1 MIESTAD
8 TAGKSLSLS
17 GFQLKGTSKRR
28 KINSDYGIEVEVRE
42 AVLGIEK
49 GIIKPVNEA
58 KIDNS
63 HHLVI
68 PLPPSR
74 QDILRASSSK
84 SGSSEIEAGKHDTTK
99 TVPPL
104 PRSLDEQAAQELIA
118 EMSGVTEAIST
129 NLLSIPLSSDSL
141 VPNKRAEQKT
151 KSAPLLAASLAPELI
166 GLANDDERFKA
177 DINTRPE
184 DLNVRSDAYKLV
196 RIEDFGAAMLRG
208 TRNDIFGNNL

>member
-1 MIESTAD
+1 MIESNAD
-8 TAGKSLSLS
+8 TAGKSLTLS
-17 GFQLKGTSKRR
+17 GFQLKGSSKRR
-28 KINSDYGIEVEVRE
+28 KINSDYGIDVEVRE

-49 GIIKPVNEA
+49 GVIKPVNVA
-58 KIDNS
+58 KTDNS

-74 QDILRASSSK
+74 QDILRATSSK
-84 SGSSEIEAGKHDTTK
+84 SVSSDIEAGNHDAQK
-99 TVPPL
+99 TATSL

-118 EMSGVTEAIST
+118 EMSGVTETTSV
-129 NLLSIPLSSDSL
+129 NLLSIPLSSDLS
-141 VPNKRAEQKT
+141 VQNKAESKI

-166 GLANDDERFKA
+166 GLSNDDERFKA

-184 DLNVRSDAYKLV
+184 DMNVRSDAYKLV

-208 TRNDIFGNNL
+208 DSIYSFVMIF

>member
-1 MIESTAD
+1 MIENSED
-8 TAGKSLSLS
+8 TTLKSFAVS

-28 KINSDYGIEVEVRE
+28 KINSDYGSEVEVRE
-42 AVLGIEK
+42 TVLGIEK
-49 GIIKPVNEA
+49 GVIKSATVA

-63 HHLVI
+63 NHLVI

-74 QDILRASSSK
+74 LDILRASSSK
-84 SGSSEIEAGKHDTTK
+84 SAASDIEVDNHGASTTAAS
-99 TVPPL
+99 L
-104 PRSLDEQAAQELIA
+104 PRTLDEQAAQELIA
-118 EMSGVTEAIST
+118 EMSGVTET
-129 NLLSIPLSSDSL
+129 VVGNLLSIPLSSDLS
-141 VPNKRAEQKT
+141 VQNKKAE
-151 KSAPLLAASLAPELI
+151 KSAPLLAASLAPELL

-208 TRNDIFGNNL
+208 